1 MERKELKD
9 LISGDYILVSSFNY
23 DGFKLCKVEK
33 ITPKGFI
40 KADGT
45 LFDPIYGKERQ
56 SDIWRCRYCQ
66 VPTQEEISG
75 ILYVGKV
82 KKLKAQIKTQLDFTD
97 NIDVLE
103 KIIEIL
109 GVDNGKK

>member
-9 LISGDYILVSSFNY
+9 LINGDYILVSSY
-23 DGFKLCKVEK
+23 SHDGFKLCKVEK

-45 LFDPIYGKERQ
+45 LFDPIYGRERT

-66 VPTQEEISG
+66 VPTQEEINS
-75 ILYVGKV
+75 ILYVGKIR
-82 KKLKAQIKTQLDFTD
+82 KLKAQIKTQLDFTE

-103 KIIEIL
+103 KITEIL
-109 GVDNGKK
+109 GVNNGEK